1 MTSTARPAGTVRC
14 VLALAV
20 VAVLVAAG
28 CSAQASRSTPGG
40 SASTPGAVRP
50 FPTHAVADYQ
60 LGGAYRPADDV
71 TVVVRDRTAPADP
84 DRYSVCY
91 VNAFQ
96 TQPDELAWWRS
107 HHPELLLRR
116 HGRLVRDPGWPDEV
130 LLDQRTAARRAA
142 VVAVVSRWFRGCARD
157 GYAAVEAD
165 NLDAW
170 TRSRGLLTQ
179 RQTEAT
185 ARALVRAAHDAGLAI
200 AQKNT
205 PELDGRRLG
214 FDLAVAEE
222 CEVYRECGAYTD
234 AYGSAVVEVEYT
246 DNGRQAFARA
256 CAARAGRHPIELRD
270 REVLPRGARGHV
282 SRHC

>member
-1 MTSTARPAGTVRC
+1 MTSRAR
-14 VLALAV
+14 ALRLCLLLVA
-20 VAVLVAAG
+20 AVLVASA
-28 CSAQASRSTPGG
+28 CSAAADQAP
-40 SASTPGAVRP
+40 PEVRA
-50 FPTHAVADYQ
+50 FPADAVADYQ
-60 LGGAYRPADDV
+60 LGGAYRPTDDV

-96 TQPDELAWWRS
+96 TQPGDLAWWTR
-107 HHPELLLRR
+107 HHPTLLLRQG
-116 HGRLVRDPGWPDEV
+116 GRLVRDPGWPDEV

-142 VVAVVSRWFRGCARD
+142 IVAVVARWFRACARD
-157 GYAAVEAD
+157 GYAAVEPD

-170 TRSRGLLTQ
+170 TRSRGLLTR

-205 PELDGRRLG
+205 PDLDGRSLG
-214 FDLAVAEE
+214 FDFAVAEE
-222 CEVYRECGAYTD
+222 CEVYRECAAYTD
-234 AYGSAVVEVEYT
+234 VYGSAVVEVEYT
-246 DNGRQAFARA
+246 DNGRRAYARA
-256 CAARAGRHPIELRD
+256 CGERAGEHPVQLRD
-270 REVLPRGARGHV
+270 RDVLPRGARGHV